1 MCGITGGF
9 WRDGSTPDSETVAQ
23 MNRRLIHRGPD
34 EQGQLTSGPV
44 VLAMRRLSIIDLQSG
59 QQPMSDPAGRYTLVY
74 NGEIYNSEDL
84 RTQLASEGVI
94 FRTRCDTEVLLHGL
108 IRWGP
113 EGLSRFNGMFALA
126 FWDAEQARLLLAR
139 DRMGQKPLYY
149 QLSPGLLLFASELT
163 ALRAHPQVS
172 SEVCPAALARYLTL
186 EYVPT
191 PRAILKGVQKLP
203 PGSWL
208 RVDLHGEQAG
218 RFWQLPFDAPAAA
231 EQSESLLTLLED
243 SVRRRLVADVPVG
256 VFLSG
261 GIDSSAVAA
270 MALREGNPLRT
281 FSIAFEDSSFD
292 ESHHARSVADY
303 LGTEHLERRFDPD
316 EALALVH
323 QLHTLSDEP
332 LGDASLL
339 PTTLLCRFAREHVT
353 VALSG
358 EGSDELFGGYPTY
371 LAHRWAGY
379 YRGLGPIG
387 PGILAPLV
395 RALPASLRYFS
406 LDFKLKRFV
415 RGAHRA
421 NPERHMLWM
430 GSFAPAELDVLLT
443 PEYLREIGD
452 PLEEVRACWRRAG
465 TGPDWHLARRLD
477 LQTYLQDGLLAKA
490 DRASMSQSLELRT
503 PFLDHRLVAWA
514 ERQPPPGRGAWGGGK
529 PALRQALAGLLPEP
543 ILRRPKHGFPFPVAA
558 WLRGP
563 LRPLLEQLLDP
574 DALREEGIFA
584 PEAVN
589 KLVAAHLSGKR
600 NERKK
605 LWTLLAFRLWHQGA
619 GNGSATSM

>member
-9 WRDGSTPDSETVAQ
+9 WRDGRRPDPEIVAQ
-23 MNRRLIHRGPD
+23 MNRRLTHRGPD
-34 EQGQLTSGPV
+34 DQGQLASGPV
-44 VLAMRRLSIIDLQSG
+44 ILAMRRLSIIDLAHG
-59 QQPMSDPAGRYTLVY
+59 QQPMSDPSGRHTLVY
-74 NGEIYNSEDL
+74 NGEIYNTADL
-84 RTQLASEGVI
+84 RAQLSAEGVA
-94 FRTRCDTEVLLHGL
+94 FRTHCDTEVLLHGL

-126 FWDAEQARLLLAR
+126 LWDAETSQLLLAR

-149 QLSPGLLLFASELT
+149 DLSPGLLLFGSELS

-172 SEVCPAALARYLTL
+172 SEVCPAALSRYLTL

-208 RVDLHGEQAG
+208 RVDRQGEQMG
-218 RFWQLPFDAPAAA
+218 RFWDLPFDPPPD
-231 EQSESLLTLLED
+231 SLEGDRGLLELLED

-270 MALREGNPLRT
+270 MALREGNPVRT

-292 ESHHARSVADY
+292 ESHHARSVARH
-303 LGTEHLERRFDPD
+303 LGTEHLEQRFDPA

-323 QLHTLSDEP
+323 QLHQLSDEP

-371 LAHRWAGY
+371 LAHRWASC

-387 PGILAPLV
+387 PCIVAPMV

-415 RGAHRA
+415 RGAHRT
-421 NPERHMLWM
+421 NPERHVLWM
-430 GSFAPAELDVLLT
+430 GSFAPSELGALLT
-443 PEYLREIGD
+443 PEYLHEIGD
-452 PLEEVRACWRRAG
+452 PLEEVRDCWRLAG
-465 TGPDWHLARRLD
+465 TGPDWQLSRRLD
-477 LQTYLQDGLLAKA
+477 IQTYLQDNLLAKA

-503 PFLDHRLVAWA
+503 PFLDHRLVTWA
-514 ERQPPPGRGAWGGGK
+514 ERQPPPGRGSWGGGK
-529 PALRQALAGLLPEP
+529 QVLRKALAGVLPAE
-543 ILRRPKHGFPFPVAA
+543 ILQRAKHGFPFPVAA
-558 WLRGP
+558 WLRCP
-563 LRPLLEQLLDP
+563 LRPLIEQLLGP
-574 DALREEGIFA
+574 DTLRREGIFA
-584 PEAVN
+584 PETVA

-600 NERKK
+600 DERKK
-605 LWTLLAFRLWHQGA
+605 LWTLLAFRLWHQGS
-619 GNGSATSM
+619 GNLG